1 LLIARSTAAL
11 WLVLVLVLI
20 LICVLIRGLVR
31 VLLPLLLLLARR
43 LRRLR
48 LPRRLL
54 LVLFV
59 GWGRRAAPAMTA
71 TFPALIPGRGLPV
84 ARIR

>member
-1 LLIARSTAAL
+1 VAGRRFFVPSWPARRRGRGNDQRAAILSSWSARLLIARSTAAL

-48 LPRRLL
+48 RL
-54 LVLFV
+54 
-59 GWGRRAAPAMTA
+59 
-71 TFPALIPGRGLPV
+71 
-84 ARIR
+84 